1 MELLHFSK
9 EGNMDQGIALM
20 AGSLCSTLGYV
31 EQIFHE
37 HKKALKS
44 IEFYINDFHEN
55 DNIDDMTDARWK
67 KIIKCQKSKAKSKTD
82 DAESI
87 LDHKELLNLAEQT
100 ANDIRYVTLTTDSCQ
115 YYKDR
120 WVESGNI
127 RKLKAVIDGYAK
139 SWRRIN
145 DIYLNISKLIRQPA
159 FLRYVRSSDLR
170 RCSFWRLVDKLQ
182 CEANKIDHN
191 LVAVY
196 LKDLKNKQTLLTE
209 QRYLEFIRYET
220 GDSIAED
227 ADEIAGAENLT
238 QETLYK
244 TDTNEEMFSD
254 CKIKYIPLGH
264 IAAAF
269 KEISKLPDLTS
280 ASNLKVLT
288 ETLIAL

>member
-1 MELLHFSK
+1 
-9 EGNMDQGIALM
+9 MDQGVTLM

-31 EQIFHE
+31 EEIFLE

-55 DNIDDMTDARWK
+55 DNIDDMTDARWEK
-67 KIIKCQKSKAKSKTD
+67 KIKCQKSKAKSETD

-87 LDHKELLNLAEQT
+87 LNREELLKPAEQT
-100 ANDIRYVTLTTDSCQ
+100 ANDIRYVAITTDSCQ

-120 WVESGNI
+120 WAESGNI

-139 SWRRIN
+139 SWSRIN
-145 DIYLNISKLIRQPA
+145 DIYLNISKLICQPA

-170 RCSFWRLVDKLQ
+170 RCSFWRLIDKLQ
-182 CEANKIDHN
+182 CEADKIDQS

-196 LKDLKNKQTLLTE
+196 LNDLKNKQTLLTE

-227 ADEIAGAENLT
+227 ADEIAGAENLI
-238 QETLYK
+238 QETLYQ
-244 TDTNEEMFSD
+244 TDVNEEMFSS

-288 ETLIAL
+288 EALIAL

>member
-1 MELLHFSK
+1 
-9 EGNMDQGIALM
+9 MDQGIALM

-115 YYKDR
+115 YHKDR

-170 RCSFWRLVDKLQ
+170 RCSFWCLVDKLQ